1 MGLSVVFS
9 RTHAA
14 NEGEGRAT
22 LSIREARPDEAAAL
36 SELAMRSK
44 GHWGYDAAFLEAC
57 RADLTLTPQQI
68 AESVSL
74 VCEGEAGV
82 LGFSRVVL
90 MDERTAEL
98 DALFV
103 DPTAIGMGA
112 GKLLWACSVAAARDL
127 GAQDLVLQ
135 SDPHAE
141 GFYISRGARRI
152 GEVASA
158 LLPGRTL
165 PLMHFALHRA

>member
-1 MGLSVVFS
+1 M
-9 RTHAA
+9 T
-14 NEGEGRAT
+14 T

-36 SELAMRSK
+36 SELALRSK
-44 GHWGYDAAFLEAC
+44 AHWGYDAAFLEAC
-57 RADLTLTPQQI
+57 RADLTLTPREI
-68 AESVSL
+68 AESASL
-74 VCEGEAGV
+74 VCEGAAGV

-112 GKLLWACSVAAARDL
+112 GKLLWEHSVAAAREL
-127 GAQDLVLQ
+127 GAQDLLLQ

-141 GFYISRGARRI
+141 GFYLSRGARRI

-165 PLMHFALHRA
+165 PLMHVDLRRA

>member
-1 MGLSVVFS
+1 MMPS
-9 RTHAA
+9 RTESAGKGH
-14 NEGEGRAT
+14 GVSPH
-22 LSIREARPDEAAAL
+22 SIREARPDEAALL
-36 SELAMRSK
+36 SALAMRSK
-44 GHWGYDAAFLEAC
+44 GHWGYDADFLEAC
-57 RADLTLTPQQI
+57 RADLTLTPQEI
-68 AESVSL
+68 SESASF
-74 VCEGEAGV
+74 VCEGAAGV

-103 DPTAIGMGA
+103 DPSAIGTGA
-112 GKLLWACSVAAARDL
+112 GKLLWERSLTAAREL

-141 GFYISRGARRI
+141 AFYRSRGARRI

-158 LLPGRTL
+158 LVPGRNL
-165 PLMHFALHRA
+165 PLMHVDLRRA

>member
-1 MGLSVVFS
+1 MPSQNGVADKGQGMAPRFI
-9 RTHAA
+9 
-14 NEGEGRAT
+14 RA
-22 LSIREARPDEAAAL
+22 ARPDEAGLL
-36 SELAMRSK
+36 SELALRSK
-44 GHWGYDAAFLEAC
+44 GHWGYDAGFLEAC
-57 RADLTLTPQQI
+57 RADLTLTPQEI
-68 AESVSL
+68 AESASF
-74 VCEGEAGV
+74 VCEGASGV

-103 DPTAIGMGA
+103 DPSAIGTGT
-112 GKLLWACSVAAARDL
+112 GKLLWERSLTAAREL

-141 GFYISRGARRI
+141 AFYRSRGARRI

-158 LLPGRTL
+158 LVPGRTL
-165 PLMHFALHRA
+165 PLMHVDLRRA

>member
-1 MGLSVVFS
+1 MMTS
-9 RTHAA
+9 
-14 NEGEGRAT
+14 

-36 SELAMRSK
+36 SALALRSK
-44 GHWGYDAAFLEAC
+44 AHWGYDAEFLEAC
-57 RADLTLTPQQI
+57 RADLTLTPREI
-68 AESVSL
+68 ADSASL
-74 VCEGEAGV
+74 VCEGAAGV

-103 DPTAIGMGA
+103 DPTAIGMGV
-112 GKLLWACSVAAARDL
+112 GKLLWERSVAVAREL

-141 GFYISRGARRI
+141 GFYLSRGARRI

-165 PLMHFALHRA
+165 PLMHVDLRRA

>member
-1 MGLSVVFS
+1 M
-9 RTHAA
+9 
-14 NEGEGRAT
+14 AT
-22 LSIREARPDEAAAL
+22 LSIREAHPDEAAAL
-36 SELAMRSK
+36 SALAVRSK
-44 GHWGYDAAFLEAC
+44 AHWGYDAEFLEAC
-57 RADLTLTPQQI
+57 RADLTLTPGEI
-68 AESVSL
+68 ADSASF
-74 VCEGEAGV
+74 VCEGSAGV

-103 DPTAIGMGA
+103 DPTAIGCGA
-112 GKLLWACSVAAARDL
+112 GKLLWERSLAAAREL
-127 GAQDLVLQ
+127 GARDLVLQ

-141 GFYISRGARRI
+141 GFYLSRGARRI

-165 PLMHFALHRA
+165 PLMHVDLRSA

>member
-1 MGLSVVFS
+1 MPM
-9 RTHAA
+9 
-14 NEGEGRAT
+14 AT

-36 SELAMRSK
+36 SDLAMRSK
-44 GHWGYDAAFLEAC
+44 AHWGYDAAFLEAC
-57 RADLTLTPQQI
+57 RADLTLTPREI
-68 AESVSL
+68 AESASL
-74 VCEGEAGV
+74 VCEGAAGV
-82 LGFSRVVL
+82 VGFSRVVL

-103 DPTAIGMGA
+103 DPTAMGMGA
-112 GKLLWACSVAAARDL
+112 GKLLWERSVAVAREL

-141 GFYISRGARRI
+141 GFYLSRGARRI

-165 PLMHFALHRA
+165 PLMHVDLRRA

>member
-1 MGLSVVFS
+1 MLM
-9 RTHAA
+9 
-14 NEGEGRAT
+14 AT

-44 GHWGYDAAFLEAC
+44 AHWGYDAEFLEAC
-57 RADLTLTPQQI
+57 RADLTLTPQEI
-68 AESVSL
+68 AESASL
-74 VCEGEAGV
+74 VCERAAGV
-82 LGFSRVVL
+82 VGFSRVVL

-103 DPTAIGMGA
+103 DPTAIGCGA
-112 GKLLWACSVAAARDL
+112 GKLLWERSVAAAREL
-127 GAQDLVLQ
+127 GARDLVLQ

-141 GFYISRGARRI
+141 GFYLSRGARRI
-152 GEVASA
+152 GEVTSA

-165 PLMHFALHRA
+165 PLMHVALRGA

>member
-1 MGLSVVFS
+1 M
-9 RTHAA
+9 TA
-14 NEGEGRAT
+14 
-22 LSIREARPDEAAAL
+22 LSIREARPDEAAML
-36 SELAMRSK
+36 SALAMRSK
-44 GHWGYDAAFLEAC
+44 AHWGYDAEFLEAC
-57 RADLTLTPQQI
+57 RADLTITPQEI

-74 VCEGEAGV
+74 VCERKASV
-82 LGFSRVVL
+82 VGFSRVVL

-98 DALFV
+98 DSLFV
-103 DPTAIGMGA
+103 DPSAIGTGA
-112 GKLLWACSVAAARDL
+112 GKLLWERSVAAARDL

-141 GFYISRGARRI
+141 GFYLSRGARRI

-165 PLMHFALHRA
+165 PLMHLDLRQA

>member
-1 MGLSVVFS
+1 M
-9 RTHAA
+9 
-14 NEGEGRAT
+14 AT

-36 SELAMRSK
+36 SELAIRSK
-44 GHWGYDAAFLEAC
+44 AHWGYDAAFLEAC
-57 RADLTLTPQQI
+57 RADLTLTPREI
-68 AESVSL
+68 AESASL
-74 VCEGEAGV
+74 VCEGATGV

-112 GKLLWACSVAAARDL
+112 GKLLWEHSVAAAREL
-127 GAQDLVLQ
+127 GAQDLLLQ

-141 GFYISRGARRI
+141 GFYLSRGARRI

-165 PLMHFALHRA
+165 PLMHVDLRRA

>member
-1 MGLSVVFS
+1 MTPL
-9 RTHAA
+9 T
-14 NEGEGRAT
+14 
-22 LSIREARPDEAAAL
+22 IREARPDEAAAL
-36 SELAMRSK
+36 SALAMRSK
-44 GHWGYDAAFLEAC
+44 AHWGYDAEFLAAC
-57 RADLTLTPQQI
+57 RADLTLTPREI
-68 AESVSL
+68 TESASL
-74 VCEGEAGV
+74 VCEGAAGV

-103 DPTAIGMGA
+103 DPTAIGCGA
-112 GKLLWACSVAAARDL
+112 GKLLWERSLAAARAL

-141 GFYISRGARRI
+141 GFYLSRGARRI

-165 PLMHFALHRA
+165 PLMHVDLRGA

>member
-1 MGLSVVFS
+1 M
-9 RTHAA
+9 AA
-14 NEGEGRAT
+14 
-22 LSIREARPDEAAAL
+22 LSIREARPDEAEML
-36 SELAMRSK
+36 SALAMRSK
-44 GHWGYDAAFLEAC
+44 AHWGYDVDFLEAC
-57 RADLTLTPQQI
+57 RADLTLTPREI
-68 AESVSL
+68 AESLSF
-74 VCEGEAGV
+74 VCEGADGLV
-82 LGFSRVVL
+82 GFSRVVL

-103 DPTAIGMGA
+103 DPASIGTGA
-112 GKLLWACSVAAARDL
+112 GKLLWERSVAAAREL

-141 GFYISRGARRI
+141 GFYLSRGARRI

-165 PLMHFALHRA
+165 PLMHVDLRGA

>member
-1 MGLSVVFS
+1 MSMTPL
-9 RTHAA
+9 T
-14 NEGEGRAT
+14 
-22 LSIREARPDEAAAL
+22 IREARPDEAAAL

-44 GHWGYDAAFLEAC
+44 AHWGYDAAFLEAC
-57 RADLTLTPQQI
+57 RADLTLTPREI
-68 AESVSL
+68 ADSATL
-74 VCEGEAGV
+74 ICEGAAGV

-103 DPTAIGMGA
+103 DPTAIGTGA
-112 GKLLWACSVAAARDL
+112 GKLLWERSVAVAREL

-141 GFYISRGARRI
+141 GFYLSRGARRI

-165 PLMHFALHRA
+165 PLMHFDLRRA